1 MKRQHKSFT
10 LIELLVVIAIIAILA
25 AMLLPALNKARGKAQ
40 EIKCVGNQKQIF
52 TALVFYVNDY
62 KDQLPPHFVS
72 VMGTGVEIRSLSE
85 GGSLTYPNI
94 GLGILV
100 AGGYFGTASDY
111 TSRVNDIYTIKRPLI
126 LRCPANPPDGWTIE
140 PNFADYLYTRDSSDV
155 FCHVPSFNKTF
166 SRLKGEVLTYC
177 VTGDMLLRNGIE
189 VGLPQPLHNGGI
201 TVSRANGACTR
212 VDLNAYRGGDSLEKR
227 LTLID
232 EMN

>member
-1 MKRQHKSFT
+1 MKSNLFT

-25 AMLLPALNKARGKAQ
+25 SMLLPALNKARGKAQ

-72 VMGTGVEIRSLSE
+72 VMGTGSEIRSLSE

-111 TSRVNDIYTIKRPLI
+111 TSRVNDNYNTKRPPI
-126 LRCPANPPDGWTIE
+126 LRCPANPPGGWVDE

-155 FCHVPSFNKTF
+155 FCQVPSFNKTF

-177 VTGDMLLRNGIE
+177 VTGEALLRNGVEI
-189 VGLPQPLHNGGI
+189 GRPQPLHNGGI

-212 VDLNAYRGGDSLEKR
+212 VDLNVYRSGNNFESRLEK
-227 LTLID
+227 ID
-232 EMN
+232 QM

>member
-1 MKRQHKSFT
+1 MKKFT

-72 VMGTGVEIRSLSE
+72 IMGTGGEIRSLAE
-85 GGSLTYPNI
+85 NTSLVYPNI

-100 AGGYFGTASDY
+100 AGGYFGGASNY
-111 TSRVNDIYTIKRPLI
+111 TLNIKKGEIDRPII
-126 LRCPANPPDGWTIE
+126 LRCPANPDGGWTSEI
-140 PNFADYLYTRDSSDV
+140 NFADYLYTRDSSDV
-155 FCHVPSFNKTF
+155 FCQVPSFNKTF

-189 VGLPQPLHNGGI
+189 VGRPQPLHNGGI

-212 VDLNAYRGGDSLEKR
+212 VDLNAYRGGNSLEKR

>member
-1 MKRQHKSFT
+1 MKSNLFT

-25 AMLLPALNKARGKAQ
+25 SMLLPALNKARGKAQ

-72 VMGTGVEIRSLSE
+72 VKGEDTGPEIRSLSE

-111 TSRVNDIYTIKRPLI
+111 TSRVNDNYNTKRPLI
-126 LRCPANPPDGWTIE
+126 LRCPANPPGGWTSE

-155 FCHVPSFNKTF
+155 PCQVPSFNKTF

-177 VTGDMLLRNGIE
+177 VTGDMLLRNGVE
-189 VGLPQPLHNGGI
+189 VGRPQPLHNGGI

-212 VDLNAYRGGDSLEKR
+212 VDLNAYRGGNSLEKR